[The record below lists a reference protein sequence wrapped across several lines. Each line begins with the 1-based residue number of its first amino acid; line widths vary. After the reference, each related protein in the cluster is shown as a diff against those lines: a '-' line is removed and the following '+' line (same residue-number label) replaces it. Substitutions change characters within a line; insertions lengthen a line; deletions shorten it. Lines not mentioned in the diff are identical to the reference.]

1 MSKRKCG
8 EQRSGEESRKMP
20 CQLLLV
26 KGNHSSERRNGEAVA
41 DTPQPAML
49 MKAELTVITG

>member
-1 MSKRKCG
+1 
-8 EQRSGEESRKMP
+8 MP